1 MYLSDEHGHAGR
13 VGFDADVA
21 AGLDELSV
29 DHGRRV
35 ERAPL
40 GRFLKTRNGP
50 SNNLRLVLC
59 DDIAVT
65 RVTVYSGRRLLKKT
79 QRDGIQFRHRRG
91 LGLNV
96 ESVAQLYIEWPCL
109 ELPLVL
115 CDDIAVTR
123 VTVYNGS
130 TDLEWLAAPF
140 DLVGVSF
147 GLVLHAIGL
156 DVDFDL
162 SVYKKKTRLKY
173 EFEFE
178 RDAPFR
184 WDPRLRCRRL
194 RPPGRPCWDTC
205 AGRSSACCGTRT
217 WRRMRCRK
225 KKEYSTTKEAE
236 LKRKTKTNN
245 RPASGAAE
253 LDHVAAGRTLA
264 AVGLLAGLAHAALVP
279 ARTLVLLGAGRSV
292 AVQLRHANSRSTRE
306 KRPASV
312 P

>member
-1 MYLSDEHGHAGR
+1 M
-13 VGFDADVA
+13 
-21 AGLDELSV
+21 
-29 DHGRRV
+29 
-35 ERAPL
+35 
-40 GRFLKTRNGP
+40 
-50 SNNLRLVLC
+50 
-59 DDIAVT
+59 
-65 RVTVYSGRRLLKKT
+65 TVYSSRRLLKKT

-109 ELPLVL
+109 ELPLIL

-162 SVYKKKTRLKY
+162 SVYKKKKLGKSTSSSSRETHRFDGILG
-173 EFEFE
+173 FDVVVFGHLDGHVGTLAQDAALLAVE
-178 RDAPFR
+178 RGRGDAC
-184 WDPRLRCRRL
+184 DVE
-194 RPPGRPCWDTC
+194 
-205 AGRSSACCGTRT
+205 
-217 WRRMRCRK
+217 